1 MTCAYQESI
10 VLSIELPVL
19 LRVRDV
25 MLDIIAQDM
34 VRLDVITVDLV
45 MGLHITDQP
54 NVVEPIGQVV
64 SHAPFHME
72 PGLLAHGETVPKMI
86 VYTLTVQFVQLGNT
100 IPRCATFL
108 QRTQNARIAPGILT
122 LTKSG

>member
-1 MTCAYQESI
+1 MVRLIVTCAYQESI

-45 MGLHITDQP
+45 GGTLITGLK
-54 NVVEPIGQVV
+54 NVVGRIGQAVLHV
-64 SHAPFHME
+64 PSHMG
-72 PGLLAHGETVPKMI
+72 PGL
-86 VYTLTVQFVQLGNT
+86 
-100 IPRCATFL
+100 
-108 QRTQNARIAPGILT
+108 
-122 LTKSG
+122 